1 MLVVIINAP
10 KDLFNESTPVNDLLF
25 FSKQI
30 FNARKDIFQRLIKL
44 ACKTSYEIENQE
56 MHINICS
63 ILIDMII
70 RVDQLID
77 GKALY
82 TKIFEEEKQ

>member
-1 MLVVIINAP
+1 M
-10 KDLFNESTPVNDLLF
+10 
-25 FSKQI
+25 
-30 FNARKDIFQRLIKL
+30 RKGIFQRLVQL

-70 RVDQLID
+70 RVEQLID
-77 GKALY
+77 GKQLY
-82 TKIFEEEKQ
+82 IQVFEKENHLEEIFEATVPDVIFIYLF